1 MYSGRSDNHH
11 PVTAH
16 NGELKYGLI
25 IFIKLQRWC
34 GHTIK
39 LAKHCWLWRG
49 ILIWPPEYSSDL
61 DILMATA
68 VLVFCF
74 TPAQG
79 VHCWPFFLLIFIVW
93 WQPICQICKQL
104 EARIACEFLPAL
116 ETPGSSRDRQKAR
129 LRRSWV
135 RPQECV
141 VQWTQ
146 SLVSETRD
154 MDTGGKILQLYIALQ
169 ISNIYPKINTKNIYQ
184 ANIILSTERECGGL
198 FARVGV
204 RVILLILTAITCRRP
219 RLPAPAR
226 PATSPAGSGRKWA
239 PGSN

>member
-79 VHCWPFFLLIFIVW
+79 VHCWPFFLLIYCLVTASLPNLQAVGGQDRLWIPPCSGDTW
-93 WQPICQICKQL
+93 LLPRPTRSAA
-104 EARIACEFLPAL
+104 EAVMSQA
-116 ETPGSSRDRQKAR
+116 PGMCRAVNTESGVRDERHGH
-129 LRRSWV
+129 
-135 RPQECV
+135 
-141 VQWTQ
+141 
-146 SLVSETRD
+146 
-154 MDTGGKILQLYIALQ
+154 GGQNFATLYCI
-169 ISNIYPKINTKNIYQ
+169 
-184 ANIILSTERECGGL
+184 ANIKY
-198 FARVGV
+198 
-204 RVILLILTAITCRRP
+204 
-219 RLPAPAR
+219 LPNDKYEKHIP
-226 PATSPAGSGRKWA
+226 S
-239 PGSN
+239 